1 LRHTQQPFVV
11 EVRRHRGRPT
21 VVETKMKFEETFR
34 DAARDAAYEADQT
47 GLEANQAEKH
57 AFEIDP
63 TISSGR
69 ILPSLVET
77 SPWTLPPAEAEPSRR
92 LARRALRKDKPARP
106 TEVVVI
112 DVPKRRRA
120 TPPPGHADACSMIG
134 SDSASQ
140 QFPQARSNDSPRVA
154 SGVVQPIDS
163 GRSAAKSAA
172 SKKPR
177 RRDDV
182 ANTDM
187 SAQSTRLP
195 IDLEPPPVPGA
206 RPTIPSGLEDGPSR
220 ERRRSIMARYVFGT
234 ELKPGERWKQR
245 LRRTR

>member
-1 LRHTQQPFVV
+1 
-11 EVRRHRGRPT
+11 
-21 VVETKMKFEETFR
+21 
-34 DAARDAAYEADQT
+34 
-47 GLEANQAEKH
+47 
-57 AFEIDP
+57 
-63 TISSGR
+63 
-69 ILPSLVET
+69 
-77 SPWTLPPAEAEPSRR
+77 
-92 LARRALRKDKPARP
+92 
-106 TEVVVI
+106 
-112 DVPKRRRA
+112 
-120 TPPPGHADACSMIG
+120 MIG

-195 IDLEPPPVPGA
+195 IDLEPSPVPGA